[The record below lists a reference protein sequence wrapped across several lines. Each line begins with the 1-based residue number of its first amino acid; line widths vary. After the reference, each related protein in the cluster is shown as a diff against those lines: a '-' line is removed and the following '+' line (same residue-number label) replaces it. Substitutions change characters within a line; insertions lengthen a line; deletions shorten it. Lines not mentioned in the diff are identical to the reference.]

1 MKKLYTFISTL
12 IQYLRAGHSLSYA
25 YRIAHDVAF
34 LEVPF

>member
-12 IQYLRAGHSLSYA
+12 IQYRRAGHSWSYA